1 MGAYIEFDKSIYIA
15 AVTILAVW
23 SCLLVCKILENP
35 PSVIRV
41 YLAVFTTHAGDF
53 LAAEFV

>member
-15 AVTILAVW
+15 AIAMLAVW
-23 SCLLVCKILENP
+23 SCLVCKILENP